1 MVIPTKI
8 KAITNNSSTTTTV
21 QLTVRLNAK
30 KGPVCLNQ
38 S

>member
-8 KAITNNSSTTTTV
+8 KAITNNSSTTTV